1 MRRAPIPAWVAGLAV
16 TAIAVSACSSASS
29 SSTGSTTTS
38 QGGGLTSI
46 TIGLPNSS
54 PSFANSDVAVAQA
67 EGYFR
72 DEGLSVTVDNLSSG
86 VPVVQG
92 VVGGSLD
99 IGASSIEPVVNAA
112 SQGAPVQIIGS
123 YANKLTVD
131 LVTQKSITAPAQ
143 LRGKRLGIQQ
153 VGAFREV
160 MTRMVIEGEGLTTSD
175 VTYVPSSSSAYI
187 SELLTGE
194 IQSGVLQEEQ
204 TLTALK
210 KDAKL
215 HVLVNYEEADPD
227 YFYGTY
233 VVSKSWLAGNQAT
246 LEKFLTAITMAHRFM
261 YKNEAATVS
270 VVAKNTGD
278 SAATITKAYG
288 VLLTQEG
295 VFPLNSGLDTA
306 RISATITTMK
316 KYKILTGTEPS
327 VSSLVNAGPVNAVIA
342 KLGSMTDGNESD

>member
-1 MRRAPIPAWVAGLAV
+1 MTNRWKRWLAPGAVLTATAVLA
-16 TAIAVSACSSASS
+16 ACSSSSSSSGSTAASTSPVASS
-29 SSTGSTTTS
+29 SSSSTSAASAGVAKAQQMVTQLESTTSTYPGYS
-38 QGGGLTSI
+38 NFGVISSFCMGGALLLFAMSSALDLMGLA
-46 TIGLPNSS
+46 L
-54 PSFANSDVAVAQA
+54 VC
-67 EGYFR
+67 
-72 DEGLSVTVDNLSSG
+72 
-86 VPVVQG
+86 G
-92 VVGGSLD
+92 VVWLLMVW
-99 IGASSIEPVVNAA
+99 P
-112 SQGAPVQIIGS
+112 
-123 YANKLTVD
+123 LTV
-131 LVTQKSITAPAQ
+131 
-143 LRGKRLGIQQ
+143 RR
-153 VGAFREV
+153 FF
-160 MTRMVIEGEGLTTSD
+160 SD
-175 VTYVPSSSSAYI
+175 RQF
-187 SELLTGE
+187 SELLAGE

-246 LEKFLTAITMAHRFM
+246 VEKFLTAITMAHRFM

-278 SAATITKAYG
+278 SATTITKAYG

-327 VSSLVNAGPVNAVIA
+327 VSSLVNAGPVNTVIA
-342 KLGSMTDGNESD
+342 RLGSMTDGNESD